1 MKNFLAFALTICVV
15 FWIFES
21 EFLILD
27 ILFLEL
33 LVIGFY
39 ILIPLVLLIIVVWV
53 IKELF
58 N

>member
-1 MKNFLAFALTICVV
+1 MKNLIALALTICVV
-15 FWIFES
+15 FWIFDS
-21 EFLILD
+21 DFLILD
-27 ILFLEL
+27 ILFEL
-33 LVIGFY
+33 LLIGFY